1 MKTIGNFRFR
11 TRFAMPLLLAVMLM
25 ASMGTAED
33 SCSTWMWQKEGLYWR
48 QCVRDNGTRYCQ
60 EADDAKGTN
69 VRTVPCT

>member
-1 MKTIGNFRFR
+1 MKTIKHLRSK
-11 TRFAMPLLLAVMLM
+11 TRFTVGLLGMMFVASVGIAV
-25 ASMGTAED
+25 D

-48 QCVRDNGTRYCQ
+48 QCVRDDGTRYCQ

>member
-1 MKTIGNFRFR
+1 MKTIGKVLLK
-11 TRFAMPLLLAVMLM
+11 TRFTMMLLAMMLV
-25 ASMGTAED
+25 ASMGIAAD
-33 SCSTWMWQKEGLYWR
+33 SCSVWMWQKDGLYWR

>member
-1 MKTIGNFRFR
+1 MKTIVKVLLK
-11 TRFAMPLLLAVMLM
+11 TRFTMMLLSMTLV
-25 ASMGTAED
+25 ASMGIATD
-33 SCSTWMWQKEGLYWR
+33 SCSVSMWQKDGLYWR

>member
-1 MKTIGNFRFR
+1 MKTVGTF
-11 TRFAMPLLLAVMLM
+11 PLKMRLTTALLGMMLT
-25 ASMGTAED
+25 ASTGIAAD
-33 SCSTWMWQKEGLYWR
+33 SCSVWMWQKDGLYWR